1 MLSALLLVSSS
12 SAHVSLVPNS
22 GAASGGYFQ
31 TSIKI
36 PHGHKNAQGV
46 GMHTTRMV
54 LHVPKGI
61 LSIRPEPPVGWTVES
76 TMYDLAEE
84 DRYTS
89 HGNPVTTGV
98 DKITFTA
105 DSLDDALHN
114 DHLML
119 IGLQLKIGCS
129 FRDQV
134 MDDYSGSHSIW
145 QGQHTL
151 WFKVDQYSSDGVV
164 THTDAHS
171 PWTGALKDNAEG
183 QSPSWNPPSD
193 SGHKACPY
201 LFIYAGSR
209 CSLDHSGEQ
218 GVRLRPSPTPPSPPH
233 SARPK
238 RHLLRPQ

>member
-36 PHGHKNAQGV
+36 PHGHKNAQGG
-46 GMHTTRMV
+46 GMHTTKMV

-89 HGNPVTTGV
+89 HGNLVTTGV

-134 MDDYSGSHSIW
+134 TPRHQERGERPEGSPGEAGGR
-145 QGQHTL
+145 QQHAQHRGGRPRARGHGARRHL
-151 WFKVDQYSSDGVV
+151 APLRLPRLQQEAGR
-164 THTDAHS
+164 THAPFE
-171 PWTGALKDNAEG
+171 PWAA
-183 QSPSWNPPSD
+183 P
-193 SGHKACPY
+193 
-201 LFIYAGSR
+201 
-209 CSLDHSGEQ
+209 
-218 GVRLRPSPTPPSPPH
+218 RPLATPPWPRRPPG
-233 SARPK
+233 
-238 RHLLRPQ
+238 